1 MEFSRTSFMGKGQFP
16 TTAEL
21 PGSHFDEKICGERQ
35 QGHKLALA
43 GPCLV
48 MKLMC

>member
-1 MEFSRTSFMGKGQFP
+1 MEFSGTSFMAKGQFP
-16 TTAEL
+16 ITTEL

-35 QGHKLALA
+35 QGHKEKLALA

-48 MKLMC
+48 MK